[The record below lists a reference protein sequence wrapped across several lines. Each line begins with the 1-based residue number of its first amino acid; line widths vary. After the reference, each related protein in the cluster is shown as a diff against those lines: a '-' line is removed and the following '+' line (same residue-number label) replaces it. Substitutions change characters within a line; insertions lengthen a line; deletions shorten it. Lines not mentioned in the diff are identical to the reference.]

1 MNDLEKALIEKIRA
15 VCETSIADDGLV
27 LLDAGDVLGLVS
39 EPSRLTA
46 ALAKANAQTEHFE
59 REWYLRGD
67 QIEDLQADMRRLRDQ
82 FTAGVQRYREA
93 LQGWVASCDSC
104 DGRGVL
110 VFSRE
115 SGKSPDR
122 IDCAG
127 CAPFRVLLA
136 EPKDTQPT
144 VNMNHWPECVPPD
157 EVGARGSC
165 ICDGKGMATPTI
177 AGNYSSSCMGCGR
190 RMDSADKRCI
200 LCTDCVGA
208 PHAELEQYRTLLQRW
223 IGGHAPFDE
232 TVATL
237 QGAKHD

>member
-82 FTAGVQRYREA
+82 FTAEVQRYREA
-93 LQGWVASCDSC
+93 LQGWVTSCDSC
-104 DGRGVL
+104 NGRGVL
-110 VFSRE
+110 AFSRE
-115 SGKSPDR
+115 SAGKSPDR

-127 CAPFRVLLA
+127 CAPFRALLP
-136 EPKDTQPT
+136 ESKDTQRSP
-144 VNMNHWPECVPPD
+144 
-157 EVGARGSC
+157 
-165 ICDGKGMATPTI
+165 
-177 AGNYSSSCMGCGR
+177 
-190 RMDSADKRCI
+190 
-200 LCTDCVGA
+200 
-208 PHAELEQYRTLLQRW
+208 
-223 IGGHAPFDE
+223 
-232 TVATL
+232 
-237 QGAKHD
+237 